1 MKSNTL
7 PSRQVHPISPAIKN
21 RLLLIASLLLC
32 APSAHAD
39 FGSDLIKQLGTL
51 GNSALTGSQENAPAS
66 TSGYAQN
73 NLSQTEIERG
83 LKEALSKGVR
93 TAINQLG
100 RKNGFLDD
108 ASVRIPMPGVLGQVE
123 DLLRS
128 AHQEALADEFVNTM
142 NHAAEKAVPVAATV
156 FSNAI
161 KKMTMQDVR
170 GILNGP
176 DDAATQYFRRTS
188 DAELIKRFRPIVA
201 AETQKAGVTAAY
213 KNMMNQAGPLA
224 QMLGGGTDLDGYI
237 TEKALD
243 GLFLKVAEEE
253 KAIRTNPVARSTELL
268 KKVFGSN

>member
-1 MKSNTL
+1 MKSH
-7 PSRQVHPISPAIKN
+7 PVHERKQRLIQPAIKSS
-21 RLLLIASLLLC
+21 LLLVASLLFC
-32 APSAHAD
+32 APAAYAD
-39 FGSDLIKQLGTL
+39 FGSDLINQLGTL
-51 GNSALTGSQENAPAS
+51 GNSALTESQQKAPTVAS
-66 TSGYAQN
+66 NHAQS

-93 TAINQLG
+93 GAINQLG
-100 RKNGFLDD
+100 QKNGFLDD
-108 ASVRIPMPGVLGQVE
+108 TSVRIPMPGVLGQVE
-123 DLLRS
+123 DILRR
-128 AHQEALADEFVNTM
+128 AHQEALADEFVDTM

-161 KKMTMQDVR
+161 KNMTMQDVR

-253 KAIRTNPVARSTELL
+253 KAIRTNPMARSTELL

>member
-1 MKSNTL
+1 MTSNT
-7 PSRQVHPISPAIKN
+7 PHPALG
-21 RLLLIASLLLC
+21 LLLTSLLLC
-32 APSAHAD
+32 APAAHAD

-51 GNSALTGSQENAPAS
+51 GSGALTESQHATTANAPAP
-66 TSGYAQN
+66 TSGMAQG
-73 NLSQTEIERG
+73 NLSQSEIERG

-100 RKNGFLDD
+100 QKNGFLDD
-108 ASVRIPMPGVLGQVE
+108 ASVKIPMPGVLGQVE
-123 DLLRS
+123 GLLRS
-128 AHQEALADEFVNTM
+128 AHQEALADEFVATM
-142 NHAAEKAVPVAATV
+142 NHAAEKAVPVAASV
-156 FSNAI
+156 FANAI
-161 KKMTMQDVR
+161 QKMTMQDVR

-188 DAELIKRFRPIVA
+188 DAELIQRFRPIVA
-201 AETQKAGVTAAY
+201 AETQKAGVTSAY

-268 KKVFGSN
+268 KKVFGSY

>member
-1 MKSNTL
+1 MKSH
-7 PSRQVHPISPAIKN
+7 PVHERKQRLIQPAIKS
-21 RLLLIASLLLC
+21 RLLLVASLLFC
-32 APSAHAD
+32 APAAYAD
-39 FGSDLIKQLGTL
+39 FGSDLINQLGTL
-51 GNSALTGSQENAPAS
+51 GNSALKESQQKAPTVAS
-66 TSGYAQN
+66 NHAQS

-93 TAINQLG
+93 GAINQLG
-100 RKNGFLDD
+100 QKNGFLDD
-108 ASVRIPMPGVLGQVE
+108 TSVRIPMPGVLGQVE
-123 DLLRS
+123 DILRR
-128 AHQEALADEFVNTM
+128 AHQEALADEFVDTM

-161 KKMTMQDVR
+161 KNMTMQDVR
-170 GILNGP
+170 GIFNGP

-253 KAIRTNPVARSTELL
+253 KAIRTNPMARSTELL

>member
-1 MKSNTL
+1 MTSNT
-7 PSRQVHPISPAIKN
+7 PHPAHG
-21 RLLLIASLLLC
+21 LLLASLLLC
-32 APSAHAD
+32 APAAHAD

-51 GNSALTGSQENAPAS
+51 GNGALTDSQHSTTTNAPAA
-66 TSGYAQN
+66 TSGLTQG
-73 NLSQTEIERG
+73 NLSQSEIERG

-108 ASVRIPMPGVLGQVE
+108 ASVKIPMPGVLGQVE
-123 DLLRS
+123 GLLRS
-128 AHQEALADEFVNTM
+128 AHQEALADEFVATM
-142 NHAAEKAVPVAATV
+142 NHAAEKAVPVAASV
-156 FSNAI
+156 FANAI

-176 DDAATQYFRRTS
+176 DDAATQYFRKTS
-188 DAELIKRFRPIVA
+188 DAELIQRFRPIVA
-201 AETQKAGVTAAY
+201 AETQKAGVTSAY
-213 KNMMNQAGPLA
+213 KAMMNQAGPLA
-224 QMLGGGTDLDGYI
+224 QMLGGGTDLDQYI

-268 KKVFGSN
+268 KKVFGSY

>member
-7 PSRQVHPISPAIKN
+7 RSTQGQPAVQN
-21 RLLLIASLLLC
+21 RLILIASLLLC
-32 APSAHAD
+32 APAAHAD

-51 GNSALTGSQENAPAS
+51 GNSALTESQLNAPAA
-66 TSGYAQN
+66 TSGLAQN
-73 NLSQTEIERG
+73 NLSQTEIGRG

-142 NHAAEKAVPVAATV
+142 NHAAEKAVPIAATV

-161 KKMTMQDVR
+161 KKMSIQDVR

-188 DAELIKRFRPIVA
+188 DAELIKRFRPIVT

-224 QMLGGGTDLDGYI
+224 QMMGGGTDLDGYI
-237 TEKALD
+237 TQKALD
-243 GLFLKVAEEE
+243 GLFIKIAEEE